1 MWLQSTQKPNSSLS
15 PAKGSVWELGQV
27 TPTRA
32 VLFSEQSMGRMVPVS
47 QQVDVEV
54 ESVT

>member
-1 MWLQSTQKPNSSLS
+1 MWLQGMQKPSSSLS
-15 PAKGSVWELGQV
+15 PVNGSGWDLGQV

-32 VLFSEQSMGRMVPVS
+32 VLFPQQSMGRMVPVS
-47 QQVDVEV
+47 QQVAVEV